1 MDHESDSEFLN
12 GHVVQSIWEVVRLQY
27 HFVGRGS
34 SAGVDV
40 NQGVVNFDELEV
52 E

>member
-1 MDHESDSEFLN
+1 MAILCSEYEKWR
-12 GHVVQSIWEVVRLQY
+12 GCCSY

-40 NQGVVNFDELEV
+40 NQDVVNFVELEV